1 MRLLTFLVF
10 LFSVS
15 AVKGGLQEWSPTV
28 GVKVTT
34 PQKLSVSIG
43 FSSIPWNSLWGGAGL
58 GF

>member
-1 MRLLTFLVF
+1 MRLTSVLIV

-43 FSSIPWNSLWGGAGL
+43 FCSIPWNGLWGGAGV